1 MIPNHKVKTMKNP
14 ILYLS
19 LFLMISCNPEQPV
32 KKENIKSYIGKYAGN
47 TDYYEYLYSV
57 TGIDST
63 TGWTIHKDSPF
74 LSEVNYNSL
83 IIEIEADSAT
93 KLPFIDVG
101 KVLPQLDWF
110 YKSDFHKPIKL
121 FLDDEG
127 VVKLDTTFLWLGAN
141 PSRYVLRID
150 VDSANMWLN
159 GTFSDLLWE
168 FKLSQDSL
176 QIDSMQ
182 VIMPIHTEKA
192 TLIKNPKLIDLLD
205 LN

>member
-1 MIPNHKVKTMKNP
+1 MKNA
-14 ILYLS
+14 IIYLS
-19 LFLMISCNPEQPV
+19 LLLAISCISEQPV
-32 KKENIKSYIGKYAGN
+32 KKENIKSYIGKYAGS
-47 TDYYEYLYSV
+47 TDYYEYEFLDI
-57 TGIDST
+57 GIDSI
-63 TGWTIHKDSPF
+63 TGWMYRNDSSY
-74 LSEVNYNSL
+74 LSEVGHNSL
-83 IIEIEADSAT
+83 VIEVEIDSAT
-93 KLPFIDVG
+93 KLPFIDVR

-159 GTFSDLLWE
+159 GTFSDFYWDY
-168 FKLSQDSL
+168 KMS
-176 QIDSMQ
+176 IDSTNIDSIQ
-182 VIMPIHTEKA
+182 IIVPHTTEKS

>member
-1 MIPNHKVKTMKNP
+1 MKNA
-14 ILYLS
+14 IIYLS
-19 LFLMISCNPEQPV
+19 LLLMIGCNPEQPV

-47 TDYYEYLYSV
+47 TDYYEYEFLV

-63 TGWTIHKDSPF
+63 TGWMNHKDSSF
-74 LSEVNYNSL
+74 LSEVNKNSL

-93 KLPFIDVG
+93 KLPFIDVR

-127 VVKLDTTFLWLGAN
+127 VVKLDTTFLWLGDDA
-141 PSRYVLRID
+141 SRYVLRID

-159 GTFSDLLWE
+159 GTFSDVLWD
-168 FKLSQDSL
+168 FKLNDQDSSKLDSL
-176 QIDSMQ
+176 QVFVPYS
-182 VIMPIHTEKA
+182 TEKA